1 MSATPGCRPWC
12 TAHSMGE
19 CFTRVTIYNNGEV
32 QPSSPPAPGSMAA
45 LFEYPKDI
53 AWVSFVA
60 SQDEDDDEPVM
71 DLHFFEAGQDE
82 PITRMSLDKD
92 TLQQVHRNLG
102 AVLGNLA

>member
-1 MSATPGCRPWC
+1 MSGTPNCRPWC
-12 TAHSMGE
+12 TEHSMGE
-19 CFTRVTIYNNGEV
+19 CFTRVTMYNNVEV
-32 QPSSPPAPGSMAA
+32 QPATPPSPGSMAA

-53 AWVSFVA
+53 ACVSFLA

-92 TLQQVHRNLG
+92 ALQQVHRNLG
-102 AVLGNLA
+102 AVLRELA

>member
-1 MSATPGCRPWC
+1 M
-12 TAHSMGE
+12 
-19 CFTRVTIYNNGEV
+19 TIYSNGEV
-32 QPSSPPAPGSMAA
+32 QSSSPPAHPGSMAA
-45 LFEYPKDI
+45 LFEYPKDN

-60 SQDEDDDEPVM
+60 SQDEDDDEPMM
-71 DLHFFEAGQDE
+71 DLHFFEASQDE

>member
-1 MSATPGCRPWC
+1 MHC
-12 TAHSMGE
+12 HSMGE

-32 QPSSPPAPGSMAA
+32 QPSSPPASGSMAA

-82 PITRMSLDKD
+82 PITRISLDKD